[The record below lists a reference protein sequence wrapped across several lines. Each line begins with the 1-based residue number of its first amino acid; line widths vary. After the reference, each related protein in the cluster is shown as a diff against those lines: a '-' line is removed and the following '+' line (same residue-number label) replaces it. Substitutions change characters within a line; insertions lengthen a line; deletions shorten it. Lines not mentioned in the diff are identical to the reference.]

1 MIFLTNE
8 HVQQVLDMPTC
19 LRAMEDAYHE
29 LERRA
34 RRLPAAHRFLRARGT
49 ALLSLGYYGG
59 RVAQARCVC
68 DPHEVRH
75 ARLGRAGRI

>member
-29 LERRA
+29 LNE
-34 RRLPAAHRFLRARGT
+34 
-49 ALLSLGYYGG
+49 
-59 RVAQARCVC
+59 
-68 DPHEVRH
+68 
-75 ARLGRAGRI
+75 GRAGYRPRIDFYVPE